1 MTPTRGEQF
10 EDGRDRRA
18 PISRRAQGRDFYV
31 RHLRG
36 RFAFAYAT
44 QTVRDHKALVEAIE
58 ARRTPAIFE
67 TF

>member
-18 PISRRAQGRDFYV
+18 PISRSAQGRDFYV
-31 RHLRG
+31 RQLRG
-36 RFAFAYAT
+36 RFALAYAT
-44 QTVRDHKALVEAIE
+44 QTVREHKALVEAIA
-58 ARRTPAIFE
+58 ARRAPAIFE